1 MYATTSIYINN
12 LAPLYCIFNYI
23 YIKNPFNLDFI
34 LLNYSIK
41 GILTFITPISLI
53 LVLKATLLPYN

>member
-1 MYATTSIYINN
+1 VRNNPIYTTASTSINNFNLLFYIF
-12 LAPLYCIFNYI
+12 IHI

-41 GILTFITPISLI
+41 GILTFIDFILLSLA
-53 LVLKATLLPYN
+53 L